1 MTIPFQKD
9 IGVCRQ
15 ILLMVF
21 RVEIDATTSH
31 IQTHTPT
38 HIQTHTPT
46 HIQTHTH
53 TDAHTYRRTHV
64 HRNTFARYAI

>member
-38 HIQTHTPT
+38 HIQTHT
-46 HIQTHTH
+46 H
-53 TDAHTYRRTHV
+53 TDAHTYRRTHIQT
-64 HRNTFARYAI
+64 HTRTS